1 MRTCNHTLT
10 ASKTSNDR
18 IRSSAAFLEK
28 SGWGGATVTFLA
40 GDASFRKYYR
50 LSLNHTTDLNH
61 KTALLMDAPL
71 PENPQQ
77 FCDIAAL
84 LQQYGLSAPHIY
96 AVDFE
101 QGFVLLE
108 DFGDQTYT
116 TLIKQGVA
124 EQPLYT
130 LAVDALIH
138 LHRQA
143 TLKPTFI
150 PHYDQTELHREVML
164 FLEWYWPQ
172 HKNGHKSR
180 NLPTSSQIQTYQDL
194 WTAMFNRCTGPQT
207 LVLRDYHVDNLMLLT
222 DPAYQGIQQCGLL
235 DFQDALWGSITYDLV
250 SLCQDARRDVDPTLI
265 ATLWDHYFAAFPH
278 LNTPERRQEIMDEA
292 CILSAARHVK
302 ILGIFTRLA
311 IRDQKNQYLQHL
323 PRVWMWLKRCLE
335 NPVLAPLSTWFHEHF
350 PQEMGAPYP

>member
-10 ASKTSNDR
+10 TSKTSDDHT
-18 IRSSAAFLEK
+18 RSFTTFLQK
-28 SGWGGATVTFLA
+28 SGWGEAVVTFLA

-50 LSLNHTTDLNH
+50 LSFNR

-77 FCDIAAL
+77 FCHITAL
-84 LQQYGLSAPHIY
+84 LQQYGLSSPHIY
-96 AVDFE
+96 AVDFD

-116 TLIKQGVA
+116 MLFKSGAA

-143 TLKPTFI
+143 TLKPAFI
-150 PHYDQTELHREVML
+150 AEYGHAELHREVML
-164 FLEWYWPQ
+164 LLEWYWPQ
-172 HKNGHKSR
+172 HKAG
-180 NLPTSSQIQTYQDL
+180 NLPTSSQIQIYQDL
-194 WTAMFNRCTGPQT
+194 WTTMFNRCTGPKT
-207 LVLRDYHVDNLMLLT
+207 LVLRDYHVDNLMLLN
-222 DPAYQGIQQCGLL
+222 DPTYQGIKKCGLL

-250 SLCQDARRDVDPTLI
+250 SLFQDARRDVDSTFI
-265 ATLWDHYFAAFPH
+265 ETLWDHYFAAFPR
-278 LNTPERRQEIMDEA
+278 LNTPDKRQEIMDEA

-302 ILGIFTRLA
+302 ILGVFTRLA
-311 IRDQKNQYLQHL
+311 IRDHKNQYLQHL
-323 PRVWMWLKRCLE
+323 PRVWMWLKGCLE
-335 NPVLAPLSTWFHEHF
+335 NPVLSPLSAWFNEHF
-350 PQEMGAPYP
+350 PEEMKEPYP